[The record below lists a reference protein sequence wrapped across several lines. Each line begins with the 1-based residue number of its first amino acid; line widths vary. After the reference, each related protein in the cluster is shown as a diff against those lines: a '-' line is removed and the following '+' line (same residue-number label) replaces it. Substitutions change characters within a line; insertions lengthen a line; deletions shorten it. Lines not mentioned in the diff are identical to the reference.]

1 MELVLAALRTALTYL
16 AIISF
21 TLLAGPVGLLI
32 AIPFRVKGLLYD
44 LGHVGVWIT
53 LRTSGIRVTVEGR
66 EHLCP
71 ATAVVFCANHQ
82 SNVDP
87 PVLFSTLHRRLH
99 VLYKAELNRLPILGT
114 VFQVGGYIPVP
125 REQKETALRAI
136 DLAAASIRQGNSFLV
151 FPEGTR
157 SRTDEMLPFKKGGFV
172 MAIQAQAPIVPV
184 AISGG
189 RDAMRKGS
197 ALIYPAHVRVRIGA
211 PVPTAGM
218 TLDDRE
224 ALIATVRERIAA
236 LLRQ

>member
-66 EHLCP
+66 EHLRP

-125 REQKETALRAI
+125 REQKEAALRAI
-136 DLAAASIRQGNSFLV
+136 DQAAASIRQGNSFLV

>member
-1 MELVLAALRTALTYL
+1 MDTALAALRTALTYL
-16 AIISF
+16 AIVSY

-32 AIPFRVKGLLYD
+32 AVPFRVKGLLYD
-44 LGHVGVWIT
+44 LGHVGVWMT

-66 EHLCP
+66 EHLRP
-71 ATAVVFCANHQ
+71 STAEVLCANHQ

-87 PVLFSTLHRRLH
+87 PVLFSALHRRLH

-125 REQKETALRAI
+125 REQKEAALRAI
-136 DLAAASIRQGNSFLV
+136 ELAAASIRQGNSFLV

-157 SRTDEMLPFKKGGFV
+157 SCSDEMLPFKQGGFV
-172 MAIQAQAPIVPV
+172 MAIRAQAPVVPV

-197 ALIYPAHVRVRIGA
+197 ALIYPAHVRVRIGS
-211 PVPTAGM
+211 PVPTAGL
-218 TLDDRE
+218 TLDDRD
-224 ALIATVRERIAA
+224 ALIATVCERIAA
-236 LLRQ
+236 MLRQ